1 MKFKQ
6 SNNLT
11 LNDGEEVGD
20 GEEGARGGRPLAK
33 ALGDRAYHLLQ
44 LVDVRLFLLYPQGR
58 FAVFR
63 CHSMG
68 PPSSLSLIIGPIKRK
83 IDLLSKEISMFSR
96 TNWSWYQ
103 PVSHST
109 DCSRRRDI
117 PRVDV
122 PCSCF
127 GTRTCRTAS
136 RQ

>member
-1 MKFKQ
+1 MKYFT
-6 SNNLT
+6 LT
-11 LNDGEEVGD
+11 LSLYQAPCYRSGRHCILCFIIVTLESK
-20 GEEGARGGRPLAK
+20 RGLHPGRS
-33 ALGDRAYHLLQ
+33 GTG
-44 LVDVRLFLLYPQGR
+44 LLYTSRGVLR
-58 FAVFR
+58 FFE